1 MQCVKGGLWM
11 PILGCVLAILMKN
24 MMWTWK
30 CHYLN
35 LGASPI
41 AKISNRVSFFKWK
54 KIESLLARNKM
65 NKGSRHGVRA
75 KECDFFKSLE
85 MSQWVLQQVEFAF
98 PN

>member
-1 MQCVKGGLWM
+1 
-11 PILGCVLAILMKN
+11 

-35 LGASPI
+35 LGV
-41 AKISNRVSFFKWK
+41 AKIGNTVSFFKWK
-54 KIESLLARNKM
+54 KIESFLATNKM

-75 KECDFFKSLE
+75 KECDFFKLVE
-85 MSQWVLQQVEFAF
+85 MSQRVLQQVEFAF